1 MNPIV
6 CLLVGRSVGWL
17 VSLSPFPKE
26 AGYLPFHAHI
36 GELAVLSLVE
46 YFAFMTILPA
56 NADALIYNFFIL
68 LSLTEDIGCSLNIVF
83 FRRF

>member
-17 VSLSPFPKE
+17 VRLSPLPKE
-26 AGYLPFHAHI
+26 AGDLPFHAHI

-56 NADALIYNFFIL
+56 NADAFIYNFFIL
-68 LSLTEDIGCSLNIVF
+68 LSLTEDIGCTLNIS
-83 FRRF
+83 RRF